1 MKECKTMTIP
11 IYSALYDNPYKLNLG
26 QDEFTADYF
35 EAARDY
41 KAKLYLNYE
50 KLTPSYIMVLSL
62 NGEVFG
68 AYPMSQTEVY
78 KTIKDKSFTNIE
90 KI

>member
-11 IYSALYDNPYKLNLG
+11 IYSTIYNNPCKLNLG

-35 EAARDY
+35 EDKQY

-68 AYPMSQTEVY
+68 AYPMLQIEVY